1 MRWKFA
7 VVALAMLSSI
17 GGVEGANPPIHL
29 DDNGK
34 LVYVPDEKGNIVPD
48 YSHAGYGGGMDIPL
62 VPVRAV
68 VEPGPAVTVTHIPR
82 KNR

>member
-48 YSHAGYGGGMDIPL
+48 YFPRRLRRRRGGDPPGTGQGRGRAWAG
-62 VPVRAV
+62 
-68 VEPGPAVTVTHIPR
+68 
-82 KNR
+82 